1 MKTRNF
7 TPIKIGE
14 KTHEKDTY
22 LTNVEIKKKR
32 FNELF
37 AYIAGF
43 VRVEDKQR
51 FKSDI
56 YGTFISE
63 FSDLTRP
70 SFPTL
75 TISKIAEL
83 HNLQLHKLEALINSF
98 NDISIDWDF
107 DTNTPSQEPC
117 FEIMTTCQEQ
127 NDRYQNTKAI
137 SEAINK
143 LKKEYHIYPA
153 DVCRGFNGTLA
164 YNHGSQE
171 IVPSQA
177 YVLGEKIRSY

>member
-22 LTNVEIKKKR
+22 LTNVESKKKR

-37 AYIAGF
+37 AYMQRFINT
-43 VRVEDKQR
+43 EDKPH
-51 FKSDI
+51 FKNDI
-56 YGTFISE
+56 YSTFIQS
-63 FSDLTRP
+63 FSDKHFAQFP
-70 SFPTL
+70 SL
-75 TISKIAEL
+75 RIEKVAEL
-83 HNLQLHKLEALINSF
+83 HDLQLHRLEALIKSF
-98 NDISIDWDF
+98 KDIQIEWNF
-107 DTNTPSQEPC
+107 DTNAPMQEPC

-164 YNHGSQE
+164 YNHSSQE
-171 IVPSQA
+171 IVPSQS